1 MSRHNPYNIQLQ
13 ISRLFQ
19 QGQSFFAPIKVQDWL
34 RERGQNPADYDIK
47 FHQQPA
53 PPGSQEVIQVQ
64 IELKRKDGQPTDAW
78 LQQELNQ
85 QS

>member
-1 MSRHNPYNIQLQ
+1 MPRHNPYSIQLQ

-34 RERGQNPADYDIK
+34 RERGHDPADYDIQ

-53 PPGSQEVIQVQ
+53 PAGSKEVIQVR
-64 IELKRKDGQPTDAW
+64 IELKRKDGQPTDEW